1 MLERFIPSYPKIK
14 ETKYHLSFA
23 QHLKKSF
30 SVGYSHGIYKFVNFL
45 LSYTA
50 RQTYEKKRYDLHLLE
65 CQIGWGDATSQPIIG
80 TLPSEAK
87 WMRNETFDPQNS
99 YTYNRKPIENELQL
113 YISANTS
120 IKGGKAVIN
129 SYLKLPVALVQ
140 QRLDYQRVTYDAF
153 THRHDYTFNS
163 TARFRYTRTDKG
175 YTDVEVIYNMSETLS
190 DLLDHL
196 LTLSD
201 TYDPLNTYVGNT
213 ALKRAQSHNLEVRYS
228 KNGQKGNNYI
238 TRSLNANYNYVY
250 NAIARGF
257 TYDPTMGKR
266 TFMPQNVNGS
276 QFANVGYDTYM
287 YLGKQEKIQFL
298 GKTNLGWQH
307 GVDLITIVNEGN
319 LPTKNVVENWSVQQ
333 KLGIAYFFT
342 QSTYLSVSG
351 GVSYNAVRSQKDY
364 FVNQDVWS
372 YQYGVTLKATLPWDI
387 KLSTDLKVY
396 GNRGFTDPAGNK
408 DKLVWNARISR
419 SIKRPNL
426 TFIIDGFD
434 MLHQLS
440 NRSFTINSQ
449 GRTEIYRNALPSY
462 FLAHVIWHF
471 NNPRKL
477 TGTN

>member
-1 MLERFIPSYPKIK
+1 
-14 ETKYHLSFA
+14 
-23 QHLKKSF
+23 
-30 SVGYSHGIYKFVNFL
+30 
-45 LSYTA
+45 
-50 RQTYEKKRYDLHLLE
+50 
-65 CQIGWGDATSQPIIG
+65 
-80 TLPSEAK
+80 
-87 WMRNETFDPQNS
+87 MRNETFDPQNS

-140 QRLDYQRVTYDAF
+140 QRLDYQRDTYDAF

-175 YTDVEVIYNMSETLS
+175 YTDVEVIYNMSETLP

-196 LTLSD
+196 LTLPD

-257 TYDPTMGKR
+257 TYDPTTGKR

-319 LPTKNVVENWSVQQ
+319 LPTKNVVENWSV
-333 KLGIAYFFT
+333 
-342 QSTYLSVSG
+342 
-351 GVSYNAVRSQKDY
+351 
-364 FVNQDVWS
+364 
-372 YQYGVTLKATLPWDI
+372 
-387 KLSTDLKVY
+387 
-396 GNRGFTDPAGNK
+396 
-408 DKLVWNARISR
+408 
-419 SIKRPNL
+419 
-426 TFIIDGFD
+426 
-434 MLHQLS
+434 
-440 NRSFTINSQ
+440 
-449 GRTEIYRNALPSY
+449 
-462 FLAHVIWHF
+462 
-471 NNPRKL
+471 
-477 TGTN
+477 

>member
-1 MLERFIPSYPKIK
+1 ML
-14 ETKYHLSFA
+14 T
-23 QHLKKSF
+23 
-30 SVGYSHGIYKFVNFL
+30 
-45 LSYTA
+45 
-50 RQTYEKKRYDLHLLE
+50 
-65 CQIGWGDATSQPIIG
+65 
-80 TLPSEAK
+80 
-87 WMRNETFDPQNS
+87 
-99 YTYNRKPIENELQL
+99 
-113 YISANTS
+113 
-120 IKGGKAVIN
+120 
-129 SYLKLPVALVQ
+129 
-140 QRLDYQRVTYDAF
+140 
-153 THRHDYTFNS
+153 
-163 TARFRYTRTDKG
+163 
-175 YTDVEVIYNMSETLS
+175 
-190 DLLDHL
+190 
-196 LTLSD
+196 
-201 TYDPLNTYVGNT
+201 
-213 ALKRAQSHNLEVRYS
+213 
-228 KNGQKGNNYI
+228 
-238 TRSLNANYNYVY
+238 YNYVY

-257 TYDPTMGKR
+257 TYDPTTGKR

-298 GKTNLGWQH
+298 GKTNLGWQQ

-333 KLGIAYFFT
+333 KLRVAYFFT

-351 GVSYNAVRSQKDY
+351 GVSYNAARSQKDY

-440 NRSFTINSQ
+440 NRGFTINSQ

-471 NNPRKL
+471 NKPRKL